1 MNAHIS
7 RSLNQISGAPPR
19 MEGIKVTENIVIH
32 EKIKQYRKE
41 HGLTQGE
48 FAALL
53 CVSPQTI
60 SKWERKDCFPDISV
74 LPALAK
80 VLGCTVDEFFVDL

>member
-1 MNAHIS
+1 
-7 RSLNQISGAPPR
+7 
-19 MEGIKVTENIVIH
+19 MEGIIVTENIVIH
-32 EKIKQYRKE
+32 EKIKQYRKD

-48 FAALL
+48 LAALL

-60 SKWERKDCFPDISV
+60 SKWERKDCYPDISV
-74 LPALAK
+74 LPVLAK

>member
-1 MNAHIS
+1 
-7 RSLNQISGAPPR
+7 
-19 MEGIKVTENIVIH
+19 MEGIIVTENIVIH

-41 HGLTQGE
+41 HGLTQVE

-53 CVSPQTI
+53 SVSPQTI

-74 LPALAK
+74 LPMIAK
-80 VLGCTVDEFFVDL
+80 VLGCTVDEFFIDM